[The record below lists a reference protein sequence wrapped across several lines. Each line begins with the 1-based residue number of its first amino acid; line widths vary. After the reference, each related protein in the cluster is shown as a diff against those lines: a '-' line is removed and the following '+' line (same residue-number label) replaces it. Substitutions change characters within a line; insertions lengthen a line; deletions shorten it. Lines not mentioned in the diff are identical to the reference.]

1 MLKGRVRDGRAPLIY
16 AVLDFPTAPPVA
28 SKSSASKSSTDR
40 NSVANLRAGKSSGT
54 PSGGGSTLWEN
65 VKAILVTLAIFLA
78 IRTFL
83 IEAYRIP
90 SGSMIPTLLV
100 GDWLFVNKLA
110 YGPHVPFTNINL
122 PGYDDPERGDVVV
135 FVSPNQVDQ
144 PNDPNP
150 ILVKRLVAVAGDTVW
165 MRGGVFHVNGM
176 AQRQGFAAAENPKGD
191 GGFSHPLFSWQKPFE
206 IRGTA
211 AGDPPAQPT
220 LDDWGPLVVPA
231 NFLFMLGD
239 NRYDS
244 KDGRYWGFVP
254 RENVRGRP
262 VFVYYSYVADESVRP
277 LPFITDIRW
286 GRIGTILK

>member
-1 MLKGRVRDGRAPLIY
+1 
-16 AVLDFPTAPPVA
+16 VA
-28 SKSSASKSSTDR
+28 SKKSASSSSANAGSNAVS
-40 NSVANLRAGKSSGT
+40 ALRSGKSAGSAGQG
-54 PSGGGSTLWEN
+54 PSTWEN
-65 VKAILVTLAIFLA
+65 IKAVLVTVAIFLVV
-78 IRTFL
+78 RTFL

-122 PGYDDPERGDVVV
+122 PGYDEPERGDVVV
-135 FVSPNQVDQ
+135 FMSPNQIDQ
-144 PNDPNP
+144 PDDPNP
-150 ILVKRLVAVAGDTVW
+150 TLVKRLVAVGGDTVH
-165 MRGGVFHVNGM
+165 MRGGLFYLNGM
-176 AQRQGFAAAENPKGD
+176 PQRQGFAASQNEKGD
-191 GGFSHPLFSWQKPFE
+191 GGFSHPLFQWQKPFE
-206 IRGTA
+206 VRGTS

-220 LDDWGPLVVPA
+220 LDDWGPLVVPKDM
-231 NFLFMLGD
+231 LFMLGD

-262 VFVYYSYVADESVRP
+262 VFVYYSYRADESDRP

-286 GRIGTILK
+286 GRIGDLIK

>member
-1 MLKGRVRDGRAPLIY
+1 VIHLPV
-16 AVLDFPTAPPVA
+16 PPVA
-28 SKSSASKSSTDR
+28 SKKSASDRSTSG
-40 NSVANLRAGKSSGT
+40 NSVSSLRSGKSAPASSG
-54 PSGGGSTLWEN
+54 PSNLWEN
-65 VKAILVTLAIFLA
+65 IKAVLVTVAFFLVM
-78 IRTFL
+78 RTFL

-110 YGPHVPFTNINL
+110 YGPHVPFTSINL
-122 PGYDDPERGDVVV
+122 PGYDEPERGDVVV
-135 FVSPNQVDQ
+135 FVSPDQVDQ
-144 PNDPNP
+144 PEDPNP
-150 ILVKRLVAVAGDTVW
+150 TLVKRLVAVAGDTVW
-165 MRGGVFHVNGM
+165 MRGGLFYVNGM
-176 AQRQGFAAAENPKGD
+176 PQRQGFGANENPKGD
-191 GGFSHPLFSWQKPFE
+191 GGFSHPLFQWQKPFE
-206 IRGTA
+206 VRGTS

-231 NFLFMLGD
+231 GKLFMLGD

-262 VFVYYSYVADESVRP
+262 VFVYYSYRADESDRP

-286 GRIGTILK
+286 GRIGTIIR

>member
-1 MLKGRVRDGRAPLIY
+1 MVYLPV
-16 AVLDFPTAPPVA
+16 PPVA
-28 SKSSASKSSTDR
+28 SKKSASDRSTSG
-40 NSVANLRAGKSSGT
+40 NSVSSLRSGKAPRASSG
-54 PSGGGSTLWEN
+54 PSNLGEIIKS
-65 VKAILVTLAIFLA
+65 VLVTVAFFLV

-110 YGPHVPFTNINL
+110 YGPHVPFTSINL
-122 PGYDDPERGDVVV
+122 PGYDEPARGDVVV
-135 FVSPNQVDQ
+135 FVSPDQVDQ
-144 PNDPNP
+144 PDDPNP
-150 ILVKRLVAVAGDTVW
+150 TLVKRLVAVAGDTVW
-165 MRGGVFHVNGM
+165 MRGGLFYVNGM
-176 AQRQGFAAAENPKGD
+176 PQRQGFGANENPKGD
-191 GGFSHPLFSWQKPFE
+191 GGFSHPLFQWQKPFE
-206 IRGTA
+206 VRGTS

-231 NFLFMLGD
+231 GKLFMLGD

-262 VFVYYSYVADESVRP
+262 VFVYYSYRADESDRP

-286 GRIGTILK
+286 GRIGTILR

>member
-1 MLKGRVRDGRAPLIY
+1 M
-16 AVLDFPTAPPVA
+16 A
-28 SKSSASKSSTDR
+28 SKRSPSTSSTDR
-40 NSVANLRAGKSSGT
+40 KSVANLRAGTSSGK
-54 PSGGGSTLWEN
+54 PSGGGSSLWEN

-100 GDWLFVNKLA
+100 GDWLFVNKLV
-110 YGPHVPFTNINL
+110 YGPHVPFTDINL
-122 PGYDDPERGDVVV
+122 PGYNDPERGDVVV

-144 PNDPNP
+144 PDDPNP
-150 ILVKRLVAVAGDTVW
+150 ILVKRLVAVAGDTIW
-165 MRGGVFHVNGM
+165 MRGGVFHLNGM
-176 AQRQGFAAAENPKGD
+176 PQRQGFPAAENPKGD

-206 IRGTA
+206 VRGTS
-211 AGDPPAQPT
+211 AGDPPLSPT

-262 VFVYYSYVADESVRP
+262 VFVYYSYNADESVRP

>member
-1 MLKGRVRDGRAPLIY
+1 M
-16 AVLDFPTAPPVA
+16 A
-28 SKSSASKSSTDR
+28 SKRSPSTSSTDR
-40 NSVANLRAGKSSGT
+40 KSVANLRTGKSSAA
-54 PSGGGSTLWEN
+54 GGVSTLWEN
-65 VKAILVTLAIFLA
+65 VKAVLVTLAIFLA

-83 IEAYRIP
+83 IEAFRIP

-122 PGYDDPERGDVVV
+122 PGYDDPERGDVIV

-144 PNDPNP
+144 PDDPNP
-150 ILVKRLVAVAGDTVW
+150 ILVKRLVAVGGDTVW

-176 AQRQGFAAAENPKGD
+176 AQRQPFPASENPKGD
-191 GGFSHPLFSWQKPFE
+191 GGFSHPLFSWQRPFE
-206 IRGTA
+206 VRGTR
-211 AGDPPAQPT
+211 AGDPPASPT

-231 NFLFMLGD
+231 DYLFMLGD

-262 VFVYYSYVADESVRP
+262 VFVYYTYNADQSVRP
-277 LPFITDIRW
+277 LPFLTDIRW
-286 GRIGTILK
+286 GRIGTIIR